1 MTISEKYQNRNAD
14 VDGFLNK
21 FGNTFDFDRRLFA
34 AAVAVNIAY
43 CDALFHA
50 GVLTRL
56 ESERIKNGLQT
67 ILKRAAFYQ
76 DYFEEPAATDVH
88 SFIEVRLVQLIGET
102 GEKISIGRSRED
114 QSNTAFRLWL
124 RQEIEEISGGAR
136 ALQTAVVGAG
146 ERQKEAVLPAYAH
159 SRKAQPILWAHWCL
173 AYYEML
179 VRDRERLDE
188 VWRRVNVMPLGAADL
203 TGTSFE
209 IDREQIAAALGFE
222 GITANSLDAAADADF
237 AVETVGAL
245 ALLMIHL
252 SRLAEDLILYSAPE
266 IGFVRLSGEFSQSIR
281 HQEFLELVRGK
292 TVEIF
297 GHQTALCSL
306 LKSLPLG
313 VHKDLQAVKKTVFG
327 AVDTVKSCLQIMIM
341 VSENVRVDETVTLA
355 AVTSDYLNA
364 AELTDYLV
372 QRNVSLK
379 AARKSVGEIVA
390 YAVSLNKKLDDLSL
404 EEFQKFSGFISADI
418 FRALSLEQSLASK
431 NQFGGTAP
439 ERVFEALEMAK
450 ENLQREG

>member
-1 MTISEKYQNRNAD
+1 
-14 VDGFLNK
+14 
-21 FGNTFDFDRRLFA
+21 
-34 AAVAVNIAY
+34 
-43 CDALFHA
+43 
-50 GVLTRL
+50 
-56 ESERIKNGLQT
+56 
-67 ILKRAAFYQ
+67 
-76 DYFEEPAATDVH
+76 
-88 SFIEVRLVQLIGET
+88 
-102 GEKISIGRSRED
+102 
-114 QSNTAFRLWL
+114 
-124 RQEIEEISGGAR
+124 
-136 ALQTAVVGAG
+136 
-146 ERQKEAVLPAYAH
+146 
-159 SRKAQPILWAHWCL
+159 
-173 AYYEML
+173 
-179 VRDRERLDE
+179 
-188 VWRRVNVMPLGAADL
+188 
-203 TGTSFE
+203 FE

-266 IGFVRLSGEFSQSIR
+266 IGFVRLSGEFSRSIR

-292 TVEIF
+292 SAEIF

-341 VSENVRVDETVTLA
+341 VLESVRVDETVTLA

-379 AARKSVGEIVA
+379 AARESVGEIVA
-390 YAVSLNKKLDDLSL
+390 YAVSQNKKLDDLSL
-404 EEFQKFSGFISADI
+404 EEFQKFSGFISADV

-439 ERVFEALEMAK
+439 ERVFEALELAK